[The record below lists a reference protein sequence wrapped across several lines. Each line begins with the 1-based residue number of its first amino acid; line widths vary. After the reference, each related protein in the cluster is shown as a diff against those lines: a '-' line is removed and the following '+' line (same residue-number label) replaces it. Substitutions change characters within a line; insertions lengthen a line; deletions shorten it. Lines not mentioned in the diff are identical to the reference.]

1 MPKLPAPNEFTP
13 GQLGAADAVFEILDR
28 IEELSGDRSQIVEW
42 IRAKWFANSA
52 ERRSADPGAQLGQ
65 QRKRASNV
73 ITGMQQYGLLTSRRD
88 PLEPTDLGVRLL
100 ALADNPS
107 EGHRLFSSFL
117 LRERH
122 GIELLQVALD
132 VRSRDGAVTKKQ
144 IDDEL
149 RARGY
154 QVSTNSSYAGKL
166 RQWLEPS
173 GVVDM
178 YWNVDFQVLYELSGT
193 TPDEIR
199 VWRSL
204 TAPQRAVVEVLRL
217 RALGNGTPIQ
227 SAELLE
233 LLRQRGVEFNAALV
247 GRQIYE
253 PLTSAGLIERTLKE
267 AGRGGKG
274 GTVQLTQRAIDIDT
288 ALIDGLELG
297 DVPPDLQAELNR
309 STDSILHDLASSRT
323 GVKGIALELLSLRIA
338 ADLGLMPAEMR
349 LRSAQTGGAE
359 VDLVAE
365 GAHLHFSR
373 WLFQCKNQAAP
384 VALSVLA
391 KEIGMATLLRAQVVV
406 IVTTGSFAK
415 SVVAYAREAAES
427 TAIQVVLLDKSSL
440 ANYRTKGPAGLRS
453 EFHDVALS
461 ALRRKRA
468 QLVEVPKE

>member
-1 MPKLPAPNEFTP
+1 
-13 GQLGAADAVFEILDR
+13 
-28 IEELSGDRSQIVEW
+28 
-42 IRAKWFANSA
+42 
-52 ERRSADPGAQLGQ
+52 
-65 QRKRASNV
+65 
-73 ITGMQQYGLLTSRRD
+73 
-88 PLEPTDLGVRLL
+88 
-100 ALADNPS
+100 
-107 EGHRLFSSFL
+107 
-117 LRERH
+117 
-122 GIELLQVALD
+122 
-132 VRSRDGAVTKKQ
+132 
-144 IDDEL
+144 
-149 RARGY
+149 
-154 QVSTNSSYAGKL
+154 
-166 RQWLEPS
+166 
-173 GVVDM
+173 M
-178 YWNVDFQVLYELSGT
+178 YWNVDFQVLFELSGT

-204 TAPQRAVVEVLRL
+204 TPPQRAVIEVLRL

-233 LLRQRGVEFNAALV
+233 LLRQRGVEFNAGLV

-253 PLTSAGLIERTLKE
+253 PLASAGLIERALKE

-274 GTVQLTQRAIDIDT
+274 GTVQLTQRAMDLDV

-309 STDSILHDLASSRT
+309 STDSILKDLASSHT
-323 GVKGIALELLSLRIA
+323 GVKGIALELLSLRVA

-373 WLFQCKNQAAP
+373 WLFQCKNQTAP

-406 IVTTGSFAK
+406 ILTTGAFAK
-415 SVVAYAREAAES
+415 TVVEYAREAAES
-427 TAIQVVLLDKSSL
+427 TAIQVVLLDKDSL
-440 ANYRTKGPAGLRS
+440 ANYRAKGPAGLRS
-453 EFHDVALS
+453 ELHNVAVG
-461 ALRRKRA
+461 ALRRKRP